1 VTATKASLIAIQ
13 ARPTSRGFPFAQ
25 PTIRRGILTCALIIA
40 ARAFAMA
47 SWECAVAEPNCQSV
61 FVVHSAWH
69 AALVLQKSTI
79 PFGAIPELV
88 DFPQGRF
95 IEFSWGD
102 NDYFP
107 NPDAGIFSALKAAF
121 FSSGSVLHLVGF
133 NADVKIFYPDA
144 EVIELR
150 LSAPAYAGLVDYISQ
165 TFLRS
170 ATGGRAQAGAGLF
183 PYSRFYPATRKFS
196 LLRTCNAWVAEAL
209 ESAGLPIGSSYVV
222 TAGQL
227 AEQLGK
233 ITERQ

>member
-1 VTATKASLIAIQ
+1 MRHSVLT
-13 ARPTSRGFPFAQ
+13 FA
-25 PTIRRGILTCALIIA
+25 LVMAACAL
-40 ARAFAMA
+40 AMA
-47 SWECAVAEPNCQSV
+47 NWECVAAEPSCKSV

-69 AALVLQKSTI
+69 ASIVLHKDDISTD
-79 PFGAIPELV
+79 AVPELV
-88 DFPQGRF
+88 DFPQAQF

-102 NDYFP
+102 KDYFP

-121 FSSGSVLHLVGF
+121 FSSGSVLHVVGF
-133 NADVKIFYPDA
+133 NAGLKNFYPEA
-144 EVIELR
+144 EIIELR
-150 LSAPAYAGLVDYISQ
+150 LSPPAYTRLVDYISQ

-170 ATGGRAQAGAGLF
+170 ATERRAQAGAGLF

-196 LLRTCNAWVAEAL
+196 LMKTCNAWVAEAL
-209 ESAGLPIGSSYVV
+209 ESAGLPIASSYVV